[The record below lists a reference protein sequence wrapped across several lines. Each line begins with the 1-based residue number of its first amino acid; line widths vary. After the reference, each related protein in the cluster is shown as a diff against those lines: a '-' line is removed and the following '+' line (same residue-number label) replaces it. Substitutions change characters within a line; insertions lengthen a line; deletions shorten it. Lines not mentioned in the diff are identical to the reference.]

1 MLIVIPRYLFFFHF
15 NDNFCFF
22 GRERTIIY
30 YYAMHRC
37 LASVYNTL
45 NIRIHSTICKN
56 TRELRL
62 CMVATRMNEPP
73 ETQEKGEVKTPLLPI
88 SSHIIFVPEGDIP
101 PKGLV
106 AVIPAYNEE
115 LVIGSVV
122 LRTRQYVE
130 RVIVVDDGSL
140 DRTAEVAKMAGAEV
154 IRLDANTGKAYAL
167 LLGLRYA
174 HNMGCTTAVMLDA
187 DGQHDPREIPRVAGL
202 VIEGKADL
210 VIGSRFL
217 KKNNGIP
224 KYRQLGQKT
233 LDLFTNMGANSKVTD
248 SQSGFRAISCKAL
261 ENLDF
266 KSDGYNVESDM
277 INHFTKLGLII
288 QEVPISV
295 KYDVPNK
302 HKKNPVSHGVG
313 VLTQLVNLIGY
324 RRPLLLFGLPGVV
337 FIIGG
342 LAAEFWVFT
351 VYYAAGGSFHYGIA
365 IGSAFILITGMLL
378 VVTGLILNT
387 LLMIVKDQRL

>member
-1 MLIVIPRYLFFFHF
+1 MLITEINTSTVTRN
-15 NDNFCFF
+15 NDGNK
-22 GRERTIIY
+22 IS
-30 YYAMHRC
+30 APSM
-37 LASVYNTL
+37 
-45 NIRIHSTICKN
+45 
-56 TRELRL
+56 
-62 CMVATRMNEPP
+62 
-73 ETQEKGEVKTPLLPI
+73 
-88 SSHIIFVPEGDIP
+88 SSHIIFVPEGDIQ

-115 LVIGSVV
+115 LVIGTVV

-130 RVIVVDDGSL
+130 RVIVVDDGSS
-140 DRTAEVAKMAGAEV
+140 DRTSEVAKLAGAEV

-167 LLGLRYA
+167 LLGLRHA

-248 SQSGFRAISCKAL
+248 SQSGFRAISYKAL

-277 INHFTKLGLII
+277 INHFSELGLSI

-302 HKKNPVSHGVG
+302 HKKHPVSHGVG
-313 VLTQLVNLIGY
+313 VLTQLINLIGY
-324 RRPLLLFGLPGVV
+324 RRPLLLFGVTGSVLVV
-337 FIIGG
+337 AG
-342 LAAEFWVFT
+342 LIAGSIAFSD
-351 VYYAAGGSFHYGIA
+351 YYMTSKFSFAYSMGSMLF
-365 IGSAFILITGMLL
+365 LTMGMLL
-378 VVTGLILNT
+378 IIAGLLLNT
-387 LLMIVKDQRL
+387 LLMIIKNARK

>member
-1 MLIVIPRYLFFFHF
+1 MV
-15 NDNFCFF
+15 
-22 GRERTIIY
+22 T
-30 YYAMHRC
+30 
-37 LASVYNTL
+37 T
-45 NIRIHSTICKN
+45 NISDQTANQVKS
-56 TRELRL
+56 
-62 CMVATRMNEPP
+62 
-73 ETQEKGEVKTPLLPI
+73 EVKTPSPTV
-88 SSHIIFVPEGDIP
+88 SSHIIFVSEGDIP
-101 PKGLV
+101 PKGLI

-130 RVIVVDDGSL
+130 QVIVVDDGSS
-140 DRTAEVAKMAGAEV
+140 DRTSEVAKMAGAEV

-167 LLGLRYA
+167 LLGLKHA
-174 HNMGCTTAVMLDA
+174 HNMGCTAVVMLDA

-224 KYRQLGQKT
+224 RYRQVGQKT
-233 LDLFTNMGANSKVTD
+233 LDLFTNIGANSRVTD

-261 ENLDF
+261 EHLDF
-266 KSDGYNVESDM
+266 RSDGYNVESDM
-277 INHFTKLGLII
+277 INHFSKLGLSI

-295 KYDVPNK
+295 KYDVPHK

-324 RRPLLLFGLPGVV
+324 QRPLLLFGIPGFV

-342 LAAEFWVFT
+342 MVAEIWVFAEF
-351 VYYAAGGSFHYGIA
+351 YAGGGSFHYVLA
-365 IGSAFILITGMLL
+365 IGSAFVLITGMLL
-378 VVTGLILNT
+378 VVAGLILNT
-387 LLMIVKDQRL
+387 LVMIVKDQRRFVQ